1 MATLPAFF
9 ERYAA
14 EIKAELELVL
24 AERKSPLYEI
34 MRYHLG
40 WVDEKGNPR
49 HGSTGK
55 ALRPTLCLLACKA
68 VGGDYRRA
76 LPAATTIELVHNFS
90 LILDDIQDDDRE
102 RRHYPTVWS
111 IWGKPQAINVGTA
124 MRLLANVALRR
135 LREGGVSLEK
145 QLAIQQLIDETTLRL
160 IEGQFLDISYE
171 SHFDIKVTDY
181 LSMIEKK
188 TATLLACSLEV
199 GALLGTDDK
208 EVGKRFWDIGKNL
221 GLAFQIR
228 DDILGI
234 WGEELK
240 TGKPLASDIRHRKR
254 TFPIVYILE
263 KAGDRLRQQLVNV
276 YQNGVVG
283 NDGIATVLTI
293 LESANAQFQA
303 QKMAE
308 KYCDKAVK
316 AIDSLALLP
325 SLSSDLKEVAHFLIE
340 RDF

>member
-1 MATLPAFF
+1 MTSLPASF

-14 EIKAELELVL
+14 EIKAELQLVL
-24 AERKSPLYEI
+24 AEREAPLYDI
-34 MRYHLG
+34 MRYHFG
-40 WVDEKGNPR
+40 WVDERGNPR
-49 HGSTGK
+49 QGTTGK
-55 ALRPTLCLLACKA
+55 ALRPTLCLLTCEA

-76 LPAATTIELVHNFS
+76 LPAAITIELVHNFS

-102 RRHYPTVWS
+102 RRHSPTVWS

-124 MRLLANVALRR
+124 MRLMANLALSR
-135 LREGGVSLEK
+135 LEKCGVSMEK
-145 QLAIQQLIDETTLRL
+145 QLAIQHLIDEATLSL
-160 IEGQFLDISYE
+160 LEGQFLDISYE
-171 SHFDIKVTDY
+171 SHFDIEVTDY
-181 LSMIEKK
+181 LSMIEGK
-188 TATLLACSLEV
+188 TAALIACSLEV
-199 GALLGTDDK
+199 GALLGTDDQEMAK
-208 EVGKRFWDIGKNL
+208 HFREIGKNL

-234 WGEELK
+234 WGEEEK
-240 TGKPLASDIRHRKR
+240 TGKPLGSDIRHRKR

-263 KAGDRLRQQLVNV
+263 KAGNRLRQELVDV
-276 YQNGVVG
+276 YQNGEVG
-283 NDGIATVLTI
+283 SDGIATVLTI

-308 KYCDKAVK
+308 KYCSKALK

-325 SLSSDLKEVAHFLIE
+325 SVSSDLKEVAHFLIE